1 LIVSAT
7 RILELNEKYRLISN
21 LDEREY
27 SPEGTGFDIRAGE
40 IYTIKGDGYLGVKD
54 RKTPEIE
61 KVADI
66 SRGDKKFTLMPGDF
80 VLVKT
85 MESVSLPSE
94 KIVAEEGAKPSFL
107 TIHVYPR
114 STLQRCG
121 VHLMATKTDPGYS
134 GELTF
139 GMANMGK
146 SKFELDLGARIANV
160 VFMQVAGDL
169 HRAYGG
175 QWNGG
180 RVAAEKVEKQI

>member
-1 LIVSAT
+1 MSAK
-7 RILELNEKYRLISN
+7 RILELNEKYKLISN
-21 LDEREY
+21 LAEREY

-40 IYTIKGDGYLGVKD
+40 IYLIRGDGYLGVED
-54 RKTPEIE
+54 RKTPDIE
-61 KVADI
+61 KVADVNK
-66 SRGDKKFTLMPGDF
+66 GDRKFTLLPGEF

-94 KIVAEEGAKPSFL
+94 KIVTEEGSKPTFL

-160 VFMQVAGDL
+160 VFMQVVGDL
-169 HRAYGG
+169 HRAYEG
-175 QWNGG
+175 QWKGG
-180 RVAAEKVEKQI
+180 RVAAEKLEKQN